1 MCCSPKVWV
10 LVAACIGCENR
21 RTCKAKDV
29 IILKILGNLL
39 MHLAKLTAMAFVKD
53 KHDMLTVNR
62 VSGIFRDKGIQLLN
76 GGNKDFV
83 LVEVPVSIFVFKL
96 TL

>member
-1 MCCSPKVWV
+1 
-10 LVAACIGCENR
+10 
-21 RTCKAKDV
+21 
-29 IILKILGNLL
+29 